1 MVNACVD
8 QSNDMEPLNNAK
20 ELLKTTNSTIAVVS
34 NGEVFTS
41 QERGVKPLLHLLTE
55 KKGFL
60 KGASVADKVIGKAA
74 ALLMV
79 LGEIKEVHTLIIS
92 EPAIK
97 VFEKY
102 NIPCFY
108 DKKVDR
114 IVNRTGDGLC
124 PMETLC
130 LDVEEPKEAF
140 EKITDFLK
148 TMKK

>member
-1 MVNACVD
+1 MSLE
-8 QSNDMEPLNNAK
+8 QAK
-20 ELLKTTNSTIAVVS
+20 SLLLSSESTIVVVS
-34 NGEVFTS
+34 NGEIFTS
-41 QERGVKPLLHLLTE
+41 KERGVKPLLHLLTE

-79 LGEIKEVHTLIIS
+79 YGEIKEVHTLIIS
-92 EPAIK
+92 EPAIR

-140 EKITDFLK
+140 QKITDFIK

>member
-1 MVNACVD
+1 MI
-8 QSNDMEPLNNAK
+8 EPLERAK
-20 ELLKTTNSTIAVVS
+20 SLLTSTDSTLAVIS
-34 NGEVFTS
+34 GDDVFTS
-41 QERGVKPLLHLLTE
+41 QERGVKPLLFLLKE
-55 KKGFL
+55 KKEFL

-74 ALLMV
+74 ALLMA

-97 VFEKY
+97 VFEKH

-114 IVNRTGDGLC
+114 IINRTGDGLC

-130 LDVEEPKEAF
+130 LDVENPQEAF
-140 EKITDFLK
+140 DRITSL
-148 TMKK
+148 

>member
-1 MVNACVD
+1 MLPLD
-8 QSNDMEPLNNAK
+8 QAK
-20 ELLKTTNSTIAVVS
+20 SSLLSSASTIAVVS

-41 QERGVKPLLHLLTE
+41 QERGVKPLLHLLSE

-108 DKKVDR
+108 DKKVTR
-114 IVNRTGDGLC
+114 IVNRAGDGLC

-140 EKITDFLK
+140 TKIKEKVQK
-148 TMKK
+148 M

>member
-1 MVNACVD
+1 MTE
-8 QSNDMEPLNNAK
+8 SLERAK
-20 ELLKTTNSTIAVVS
+20 SLLKSTDSTIAVVS
-34 NGEVFTS
+34 VDDVFTS
-41 QERGVKPLLHLLTE
+41 HDRGVKPLLHLLTE

-60 KGASVADKVIGKAA
+60 KGSSVADKVIGKAA

-102 NIPCFY
+102 SIPCYY
-108 DKKVDR
+108 DKKVTR

-124 PMETLC
+124 PMETQC
-130 LDVEEPKEAF
+130 LDVDNPMVAF
-140 EKITDFLK
+140 TKIKEKISK
-148 TMKK
+148 M

>member
-1 MVNACVD
+1 M
-8 QSNDMEPLNNAK
+8 SLEKAK
-20 ELLKTTNSTIAVVS
+20 SILLSSASTIAVVS
-34 NGEVFTS
+34 DGEVFTS
-41 QERGVKPLLHLLTE
+41 QERGVKPLLFLLKE
-55 KKGFL
+55 KKEFL

-74 ALLMV
+74 ALLMA

-108 DKKVDR
+108 DKKVTR

-130 LDVEEPKEAF
+130 LDVENPQEAF
-140 EKITDFLK
+140 DRITSL
-148 TMKK
+148 

>member
-1 MVNACVD
+1 MTSLE
-8 QSNDMEPLNNAK
+8 QAK
-20 ELLKTTNSTIAVVS
+20 SLLITTNSTIAVVS

-97 VFEKY
+97 AFEKY

-114 IVNRTGDGLC
+114 IINRTGDGLC

-130 LDVEEPKEAF
+130 LDVEKPKEAF
-140 EKITDFLK
+140 EKITNFINK
-148 TMKK
+148 

>member
-1 MVNACVD
+1 ML
-8 QSNDMEPLNNAK
+8 QLEQAK
-20 ELLKTTNSTIAVVS
+20 SLLLTSASTIAVVS

-41 QERGVKPLLHLLTE
+41 QERGVKPLLHLLSE

-124 PMETLC
+124 PMESLC
-130 LDVEEPKEAF
+130 IDVEEPKEAL
-140 EKITDFLK
+140 KRIMDFIK
-148 TMKK
+148 

>member
-1 MVNACVD
+1 
-8 QSNDMEPLNNAK
+8 MEKSPLDRAIS
-20 ELLKTTNSTIAVVS
+20 LLKSTDSTLAVVS
-34 NGEVFTS
+34 VDNVFTS

-55 KKGFL
+55 KKNFL

-114 IVNRTGDGLC
+114 IINRTGDGLC
-124 PMETLC
+124 PIETLC
-130 LDVEEPKEAF
+130 LDVDDPQEAF
-140 EKITDFLK
+140 NLITEKVSK
-148 TMKK
+148 M

>member
-1 MVNACVD
+1 MSLE
-8 QSNDMEPLNNAK
+8 QAK
-20 ELLKTTNSTIAVVS
+20 SLLISSASTIAVVS

-41 QERGVKPLLHLLTE
+41 HERGVKPLLHLLTE

-60 KGASVADKVIGKAA
+60 KGASVAVKVMGKAA
-74 ALLMV
+74 ALLMA

-102 NIPCFY
+102 NIACYY
-108 DKKVDR
+108 DKKVTR
-114 IVNRTGDGLC
+114 IVNRAGDGLC

-130 LDVEEPKEAF
+130 LDVENPQEAF
-140 EKITDFLK
+140 TKIKEKLSK
-148 TMKK
+148 M

>member
-1 MVNACVD
+1 MTESLE
-8 QSNDMEPLNNAK
+8 QAK
-20 ELLKTTNSTIAVVS
+20 SLLTSTDSTLAVVS
-34 NGEVFTS
+34 VDDFFTS
-41 QERGVKPLLHLLTE
+41 KERGVKPLMHLLKE

-74 ALLMV
+74 ALLMA

-108 DKKVDR
+108 DKKVTR

-130 LDVEEPKEAF
+130 LDVENPQEAF
-140 EKITDFLK
+140 DRITSL
-148 TMKK
+148 

>member
-1 MVNACVD
+1 MI
-8 QSNDMEPLNNAK
+8 EPLERAK
-20 ELLKTTNSTIAVVS
+20 SLLTSTDSTLAVIS
-34 NGEVFTS
+34 GDDVFTS
-41 QERGVKPLLHLLTE
+41 QERGVKPLLFLLKE
-55 KKGFL
+55 KKEFL

-92 EPAIK
+92 EPAVK
-97 VFEKY
+97 VFEKH

-130 LDVEEPKEAF
+130 LDVENPQEAF
-140 EKITDFLK
+140 DRITSL
-148 TMKK
+148 

>member
-1 MVNACVD
+1 M
-8 QSNDMEPLNNAK
+8 SLEKAK
-20 ELLKTTNSTIAVVS
+20 SILLSSASTITVVS
-34 NGEVFTS
+34 DGEVFTS
-41 QERGVKPLLHLLTE
+41 QERGVKPLLFLLKE
-55 KKGFL
+55 KKEFL

-97 VFEKY
+97 VFEKH

-108 DKKVDR
+108 DKKVTR

-130 LDVEEPKEAF
+130 LDVENPQEAF
-140 EKITDFLK
+140 ERITSL
-148 TMKK
+148 

>member
-1 MVNACVD
+1 ML
-8 QSNDMEPLNNAK
+8 PLEQAK
-20 ELLKTTNSTIAVVS
+20 SLLISSASTIVVVS

-74 ALLMV
+74 ALLMA

-92 EPAIK
+92 KPALQ
-97 VFEKY
+97 VFENHKIKY
-102 NIPCFY
+102 FY

-124 PMETLC
+124 PMESLC
-130 LDVEEPKEAF
+130 LDIDDPQEALTRII
-140 EKITDFLK
+140 EKISN
-148 TMKK
+148 M

>member
-1 MVNACVD
+1 MSLE
-8 QSNDMEPLNNAK
+8 QAK
-20 ELLKTTNSTIAVVS
+20 SLLFTSASTIAVVS

-41 QERGVKPLLHLLTE
+41 HERGVKPLLHLLTE
-55 KKGFL
+55 KKDFL

-114 IVNRTGDGLC
+114 IINRTGDGLC

-130 LDVEEPKEAF
+130 LDIEEPQEAF
-140 EKITDFLK
+140 EKITEFINK
-148 TMKK
+148 MKK

>member
-1 MVNACVD
+1 MT
-8 QSNDMEPLNNAK
+8 EPLEQAK
-20 ELLKTTNSTIAVVS
+20 SLLISSASTIAVVS

-41 QERGVKPLLHLLTE
+41 QERGVKPLLHLLSE

-97 VFEKY
+97 VFEIH

-114 IVNRTGDGLC
+114 IMNRTGDGLC

-130 LDVEEPKEAF
+130 LDVDNPMDAF
-140 EKITDFLK
+140 TKIKEKISK
-148 TMKK
+148 M

>member
-1 MVNACVD
+1 M
-8 QSNDMEPLNNAK
+8 SLEKAK
-20 ELLKTTNSTIAVVS
+20 SILLSSASTIAVIS

-41 QERGVKPLLHLLTE
+41 HERGVKPLLHLLTE

-74 ALLMV
+74 ALLMA

-97 VFEKY
+97 IFEKY

-108 DKKVDR
+108 DKKVTR

-124 PMETLC
+124 PMESLC
-130 LDVEEPKEAF
+130 IDVEEPHKAF
-140 EKITDFLK
+140 EKIINFIK
-148 TMKK
+148 N

>member
-1 MVNACVD
+1 MT
-8 QSNDMEPLNNAK
+8 EPLERAK
-20 ELLKTTNSTIAVVS
+20 TLLSSTDSTIAVVS
-34 NGEVFTS
+34 VDDVYTS

-79 LGEIKEVHTLIIS
+79 IGEIKEVHTLIIS

-124 PMETLC
+124 PMESLC
-130 LDVEEPKEAF
+130 LDVEEPQEAF
-140 EKITDFLK
+140 MAITNKLLA
-148 TMKK
+148 TSH

>member
-1 MVNACVD
+1 MTSLE
-8 QSNDMEPLNNAK
+8 QAK
-20 ELLKTTNSTIAVVS
+20 SLLITTKSTISVVS

-97 VFEKY
+97 VFEKHI
-102 NIPCFY
+102 IPCFY

-130 LDVEEPKEAF
+130 LDVDEPQEAF
-140 EKITDFLK
+140 QKITDFIK

>member
-1 MVNACVD
+1 MSLE
-8 QSNDMEPLNNAK
+8 QAK
-20 ELLKTTNSTIAVVS
+20 LLLLSYASTIAVVS

-41 QERGVKPLLHLLTE
+41 QERGVKPLLYLLTE

-130 LDVEEPKEAF
+130 LDVDEPVEAF
-140 EKITDFLK
+140 TKIKEKVQK
-148 TMKK
+148 M

>member
-1 MVNACVD
+1 MT
-8 QSNDMEPLNNAK
+8 EPLERAK
-20 ELLKTTNSTIAVVS
+20 TLLSSTDSTIAVVS
-34 NGEVFTS
+34 VDDIFTS
-41 QERGVKPLLHLLTE
+41 QERGVKPLLHLLKE

-97 VFEKY
+97 VFEKH

-108 DKKVDR
+108 DKKVER

-130 LDVEEPKEAF
+130 INVEEPQEAF
-140 EKITDFLK
+140 EKILEK
-148 TMKK
+148 ISKM

>member
-1 MVNACVD
+1 MSLE
-8 QSNDMEPLNNAK
+8 QAK
-20 ELLKTTNSTIAVVS
+20 SLLISSASTIAVVS

-41 QERGVKPLLHLLTE
+41 HERGVKPLLHLLTE

-74 ALLMV
+74 ALLMA

-97 VFEKY
+97 VFEKH

-108 DKKVDR
+108 DKKVTH

-124 PMETLC
+124 PMESLC
-130 LDVEEPKEAF
+130 LDVENPQEAF
-140 EKITDFLK
+140 DRITSL
-148 TMKK
+148 

>member
-1 MVNACVD
+1 M
-8 QSNDMEPLNNAK
+8 SLEKAK
-20 ELLKTTNSTIAVVS
+20 SILLSSASTIAVVS
-34 NGEVFTS
+34 DGEVFTS
-41 QERGVKPLLHLLTE
+41 QERGVKPLLFLLKE
-55 KKGFL
+55 KKEFL

-114 IVNRTGDGLC
+114 IINRTGDGLC

-130 LDVEEPKEAF
+130 LDVDEPQEAF
-140 EKITDFLK
+140 QKITDFIK

>member
-1 MVNACVD
+1 MTESLE
-8 QSNDMEPLNNAK
+8 QAK
-20 ELLKTTNSTIAVVS
+20 SLLASTDSTLAVVS
-34 NGEVFTS
+34 VDDFFTS
-41 QERGVKPLLHLLTE
+41 KERGVKPLMHLLKE

-74 ALLMV
+74 ALLMA

-108 DKKVDR
+108 DKKVTR
-114 IVNRTGDGLC
+114 IVNRAGDGLC

-130 LDVEEPKEAF
+130 LDVENPQEAF
-140 EKITDFLK
+140 DRITSL
-148 TMKK
+148 

>member
-1 MVNACVD
+1 MT
-8 QSNDMEPLNNAK
+8 EPLERAK
-20 ELLKTTNSTIAVVS
+20 SLLKSTESTVAVVS
-34 NGEVFTS
+34 VDDFFTS

-130 LDVEEPKEAF
+130 LDVDDPQEAF
-140 EKITDFLK
+140 NRITSL
-148 TMKK
+148 

>member
-1 MVNACVD
+1 
-8 QSNDMEPLNNAK
+8 MEPLNNVK
-20 ELLKTTNSTIAVVS
+20 ELLKTTNSTIAVVA
-34 NGEVFTS
+34 NEDVFIS
-41 QERGVKPLLHLLTE
+41 QERGVKPLLYLLSE

-102 NIPCFY
+102 NIHCFY

-140 EKITDFLK
+140 QKITNFIK

>member
-1 MVNACVD
+1 MT
-8 QSNDMEPLNNAK
+8 EPLERAK
-20 ELLKTTNSTIAVVS
+20 TLLSSTDSTIAVVL
-34 NGEVFTS
+34 VDDIFTS
-41 QERGVKPLLHLLTE
+41 QERGVKPLLHLLSE

-74 ALLMV
+74 ALLMA

-108 DKKVDR
+108 DKKVTR
-114 IVNRTGDGLC
+114 IVNRAGDGLC

-130 LDVEEPKEAF
+130 LDVENPQEAF
-140 EKITDFLK
+140 DRITSL
-148 TMKK
+148 

>member
-1 MVNACVD
+1 MSLD
-8 QSNDMEPLNNAK
+8 KAK
-20 ELLKTTNSTIAVVS
+20 SLLISSASTIVVVS

-102 NIPCFY
+102 NISCFY
-108 DKKVDR
+108 DKKVER
-114 IVNRTGDGLC
+114 IINRTGDGLC

-130 LDVEEPKEAF
+130 LDVDNPAEAF
-140 EKITDFLK
+140 QKIIEKISK
-148 TMKK
+148 M

>member
-1 MVNACVD
+1 MTSLE
-8 QSNDMEPLNNAK
+8 QAK
-20 ELLKTTNSTIAVVS
+20 SLLITTNSTIAVVS

-92 EPAIK
+92 EPAVK
-97 VFEKY
+97 VFEKH

-108 DKKVDR
+108 DKIVTR

-130 LDVEEPKEAF
+130 LDVENPQEAF
-140 EKITDFLK
+140 DRITSL
-148 TMKK
+148 

>member
-1 MVNACVD
+1 M
-8 QSNDMEPLNNAK
+8 SLEKAK
-20 ELLKTTNSTIAVVS
+20 SILLSSASTIAVVS
-34 NGEVFTS
+34 DGEVFTS
-41 QERGVKPLLHLLTE
+41 QERGVKPLLFLLKE
-55 KKGFL
+55 KKEFL
-60 KGASVADKVIGKAA
+60 QGASVADKVIGKAA
-74 ALLMV
+74 ELLMA

-108 DKKVDR
+108 DKKVTR

-130 LDVEEPKEAF
+130 LDVENPQEAF
-140 EKITDFLK
+140 DRITSL
-148 TMKK
+148 

>member
-1 MVNACVD
+1 MT
-8 QSNDMEPLNNAK
+8 PLEQAK
-20 ELLKTTNSTIAVVS
+20 SLLITTNSTIAVVS

-97 VFEKY
+97 VFEKH

-108 DKKVDR
+108 DKKVTR
-114 IVNRTGDGLC
+114 IVNRAGDGLC

-130 LDVEEPKEAF
+130 LDVDEPQEAF
-140 EKITDFLK
+140 QKITDFIK

>member
-1 MVNACVD
+1 MSPLD
-8 QSNDMEPLNNAK
+8 QAK
-20 ELLKTTNSTIAVVS
+20 SSLLSTASTIAVVS

-55 KKGFL
+55 KKSFL

-79 LGEIKEVHTLIIS
+79 YGEIKEVHTLIIS

-97 VFEKY
+97 VFENH

-130 LDVEEPKEAF
+130 LDVDEPQEAF
-140 EKITDFLK
+140 QKITDFIK

>member
-1 MVNACVD
+1 MT
-8 QSNDMEPLNNAK
+8 EPLERAK
-20 ELLKTTNSTIAVVS
+20 TLLSSTDSTIAVVL
-34 NGEVFTS
+34 VDDIFTS

-130 LDVEEPKEAF
+130 LDVENPQEAF
-140 EKITDFLK
+140 DRITSL
-148 TMKK
+148 

>member
-1 MVNACVD
+1 M
-8 QSNDMEPLNNAK
+8 
-20 ELLKTTNSTIAVVS
+20 
-34 NGEVFTS
+34 
-41 QERGVKPLLHLLTE
+41 
-55 KKGFL
+55 
-60 KGASVADKVIGKAA
+60 ADKVIGRAA

-108 DKKVDR
+108 DKKVER

-130 LDVEEPKEAF
+130 LDVDEPQEAF
-140 EKITDFLK
+140 QKITDFIK

>member
-1 MVNACVD
+1 MT
-8 QSNDMEPLNNAK
+8 EPLERAK
-20 ELLKTTNSTIAVVS
+20 TLLSSTDSTIAVVS
-34 NGEVFTS
+34 VDDVYTS

-74 ALLMV
+74 ALRMV

-97 VFEKY
+97 VFEKH

-114 IVNRTGDGLC
+114 IINRTGDGLC

-130 LDVEEPKEAF
+130 LDVEKPKEAF
-140 EKITDFLK
+140 EKITNFINK
-148 TMKK
+148 